1 MAGSSEILP
10 AKHVQPLHESSLH
23 SASESSLHSQPDS
36 NNENSLHKVT
46 QNTHDVSR
54 WKRIFF
60 RLYARKTMEQI
71 LQEGENTQMKRVL
84 GRLDLIAIGIGAI
97 IGTGIF
103 VLTGVAAAE
112 NAGPAVIVSFI
123 IAGVVSGLSA
133 FSYSELASMLPIS
146 GSAYTYTYATMGE
159 LIAWIIGWD
168 LILEYMVGAA
178 TVAVGWSAYVV
189 DFFHDAFGVTFTP
202 KTTQAPVIWDNKDLS
217 FKINHGSYINIPAI
231 FISLAVTLI
240 LVLGMKQASWV
251 NKTVV
256 VIKLVVVLLFIFGA
270 CKYVDRDNYTPF
282 VPPRE
287 GNSFGAQGVFKGT
300 QRVFFAYI
308 GFDAVSTTAQE
319 AKKPQRDLPW
329 GICVSLGI
337 CTALYIA
344 VSAVLC
350 GIISYKDLK
359 GVASPL
365 TYALQFHANTKWLR
379 IIIELGAI
387 CGLTSVILI
396 SLMGQP
402 RIFFTMARDGL
413 FPRIFGRLHSRFK
426 TPFVPT
432 IVSGIV
438 CAALAGVL
446 PVDLLGDMTSVGTLL
461 AFILVNI
468 GVIIMRFTH
477 PDAPRGFR
485 VPGGP
490 FLIPVPGA
498 VIALVILVLSDGPTI
513 YRLFIWLAIGLVVYA
528 LFGYRHSRVGNPDKW
543 SPEDMAY
550 FQDAFD
556 DQGQDKRQD
565 KRQDNDEEK
574 MSQGSGDAEK
584 TAYNVAPQLAM
595 PQPIHYDEDGK
606 SRDIKERQESNEYEY
621 AHPHIKQ
628 QESEGR
634 TYFY

>member
-1 MAGSSEILP
+1 
-10 AKHVQPLHESSLH
+10 
-23 SASESSLHSQPDS
+23 
-36 NNENSLHKVT
+36 
-46 QNTHDVSR
+46 
-54 WKRIFF
+54 
-60 RLYARKTMEQI
+60 
-71 LQEGENTQMKRVL
+71 MKRVL
-84 GRLDLIAIGIGAI
+84 SRLDLIAIGIGAI

-178 TVAVGWSAYVV
+178 TVAVGWSAYIV
-189 DFFHDAFGVTFTP
+189 DFFDDAFGVKFTP
-202 KTTQAPVIWDNKDLS
+202 KTTQAPVIWDNKDLA
-217 FKINHGSYINIPAI
+217 FRVNHGSYINIPAI
-231 FISLAVTLI
+231 FISLAVTLV
-240 LVLGMKQASWV
+240 LVLGIKQASWV

-256 VIKLVVVLLFIFGA
+256 VIKIVVVLLFIFGA
-270 CKYVDRDNYTPF
+270 CRYVDRDNYSPF

-319 AKKPQRDLPW
+319 AKNPQRDLPW

-350 GIISYKDLK
+350 GIISYKELK

-365 TYALQFHANTKWLR
+365 TFALQSYANTKWLR

-402 RIFFTMARDGL
+402 RIFFTMSRDGM
-413 FPRIFGRLHSRFK
+413 FPRVFGRLHRRFK

-432 IVSGIV
+432 VLSGVV
-438 CAALAGVL
+438 CAALAGIL

-468 GVIIMRFTH
+468 GVVIMRFTH
-477 PDAPRGFR
+477 PDAERGFR

-498 VIALVILVLSDGPTI
+498 IIALVVLVLSDGPTI
-513 YRLFIWLAIGLVVYA
+513 YRLFIWLAVGLVVYA
-528 LFGYRHSRVGNPDKW
+528 LFGYRYSRVGHPERW
-543 SPEDMAY
+543 SAEDMAY
-550 FQDAFD
+550 FQDTFGD
-556 DQGQDKRQD
+556 DEGQGKGRRREEEEEEEEEGSQKATQSEAVGVSYDAY
-565 KRQDNDEEK
+565 DERIRDSTDYFETYTNTNTK
-574 MSQGSGDAEK
+574 KISYT
-584 TAYNVAPQLAM
+584 TALQFAM
-595 PQPIHYDEDGK
+595 PQPVHYDEHGLEADQEEADQEEADLEQGK
-606 SRDIKERQESNEYEY
+606 L
-621 AHPHIKQ
+621 
-628 QESEGR
+628 GR
-634 TYFY
+634 HH